1 MGVLIMNGLQALCL
15 AALVI
20 CASAAT
26 VNLNSAS
33 NDFHAFEA
41 SNTIHGFGGDDVL
54 YGGDGDDSIYGDEGN
69 DRLYGGLGDDELFGG
84 SGDDLLDGGYGDDII
99 TFEEGANTGMGGAGD
114 DTFEVMA
121 GGGVIHT
128 GAGSNTI
135 NINAV
140 TTGLELN
147 LDGSNTVNINGLP
160 GGNIEIRSFDI
171 LDRIYFSEC
180 GQWGFREPNNFRVID
195 SLAGTV
201 TFHGNINNFA
211 TFRLRC
217 SCGSGDKCDFFDA
230 PSATSA
236 SSTSSASTSA
246 SSTTGSTSSPST
258 TGSATSTGSSLT
270 SGIDSDLP
278 AGADRICRPSAMSS
292 LDADARPQCNMP
304 ASNLAGEDFTEF
316 IVLTAEIRATGRLVL
331 RVAQADNTCNM
342 NYDVGASNVDACAML
357 GSVLNFELFTYNAV
371 LGLTDRRLTGTLTPT
386 NFLGNSQFEYYE
398 FDSASPDG
406 EQIASDYGF
415 TDADEFYRV
424 VFADG
429 SSSSTATFT
438 AQGRPGSCS
447 CGSGIN
453 RGEIRGI
460 VKISNGS
467 TCQLVYLTQSTTDIE
482 IASAPFD
489 ECCGGCVA

>member
-1 MGVLIMNGLQALCL
+1 M
-15 AALVI
+15 
-20 CASAAT
+20 
-26 VNLNSAS
+26 
-33 NDFHAFEA
+33 
-41 SNTIHGFGGDDVL
+41 
-54 YGGDGDDSIYGDEGN
+54 
-69 DRLYGGLGDDELFGG
+69 
-84 SGDDLLDGGYGDDII
+84 
-99 TFEEGANTGMGGAGD
+99 
-114 DTFEVMA
+114 
-121 GGGVIHT
+121 
-128 GAGSNTI
+128 
-135 NINAV
+135 
-140 TTGLELN
+140 
-147 LDGSNTVNINGLP
+147 
-160 GGNIEIRSFDI
+160 
-171 LDRIYFSEC
+171 
-180 GQWGFREPNNFRVID
+180 GFREPNNFRVID

-331 RVAQADNTCNM
+331 RVAQADNT
-342 NYDVGASNVDACAML
+342 
-357 GSVLNFELFTYNAV
+357 YNAV

-398 FDSASPDG
+398 F
-406 EQIASDYGF
+406 
-415 TDADEFYRV
+415 
-424 VFADG
+424 
-429 SSSSTATFT
+429 
-438 AQGRPGSCS
+438 
-447 CGSGIN
+447 
-453 RGEIRGI
+453 
-460 VKISNGS
+460 
-467 TCQLVYLTQSTTDIE
+467 
-482 IASAPFD
+482 
-489 ECCGGCVA
+489 

>member
-1 MGVLIMNGLQALCL
+1 MGLIMNGLQALCL

-147 LDGSNTVNINGLP
+147 LDGSNT
-160 GGNIEIRSFDI
+160 
-171 LDRIYFSEC
+171 
-180 GQWGFREPNNFRVID
+180 
-195 SLAGTV
+195 
-201 TFHGNINNFA
+201 GNINNFA

-406 EQIASDYGF
+406 EQI
-415 TDADEFYRV
+415 
-424 VFADG
+424 
-429 SSSSTATFT
+429 
-438 AQGRPGSCS
+438 
-447 CGSGIN
+447 
-453 RGEIRGI
+453 
-460 VKISNGS
+460 
-467 TCQLVYLTQSTTDIE
+467 
-482 IASAPFD
+482 
-489 ECCGGCVA
+489 

>member
-1 MGVLIMNGLQALCL
+1 MG
-15 AALVI
+15 
-20 CASAAT
+20 
-26 VNLNSAS
+26 
-33 NDFHAFEA
+33 
-41 SNTIHGFGGDDVL
+41 
-54 YGGDGDDSIYGDEGN
+54 
-69 DRLYGGLGDDELFGG
+69 
-84 SGDDLLDGGYGDDII
+84 
-99 TFEEGANTGMGGAGD
+99 
-114 DTFEVMA
+114 
-121 GGGVIHT
+121 
-128 GAGSNTI
+128 
-135 NINAV
+135 
-140 TTGLELN
+140 
-147 LDGSNTVNINGLP
+147 
-160 GGNIEIRSFDI
+160 
-171 LDRIYFSEC
+171 
-180 GQWGFREPNNFRVID
+180 ID

-429 SSSSTATFT
+429 SS
-438 AQGRPGSCS
+438 CS